1 MAEDPSRTITTP
13 GPSPESQH
21 SVGLRIIAIYKAI
34 ETAGMLLAAAA
45 AFHLKRQQNFEQLL
59 HWLEHLSLT
68 DTDGLRWQLVEV
80 LMKLGP
86 SRFVA
91 IGLLALGYAAM
102 FATEGIGL
110 WLRKH
115 WAEWF
120 TVIATASLIP
130 IELYETLHHFG
141 GLKLGVLLAN
151 IVILIYLARIA
162 VQPRRHGR
170 GR

>member
-1 MAEDPSRTITTP
+1 MAEDPSRTIATP
-13 GPSPESQH
+13 LTSPESRH
-21 SVGLRIIAIYKAI
+21 SLGLRIIAIYKAV

-45 AFHLKRQQNFEQLL
+45 AFHLERQQNFERLL

-68 DTDGLRWQLVEV
+68 ESDGLRWQLVEV

-130 IELYETLHHFG
+130 IELYETVHQFG
-141 GLKLGVLLAN
+141 GFKLGVLLAN

-170 GR
+170 GG

>member
-1 MAEDPSRTITTP
+1 MPQDPSPTIAP
-13 GPSPESQH
+13 IEPSPELQH
-21 SVGLRIIAIYKAI
+21 SLGLRVIALYKAI

-45 AFHLKRQQNFEQLL
+45 AFHLERQQNFEQLV

-141 GLKLGVLLAN
+141 GFKLGVLLAN

-162 VQPRRHGR
+162 VQPRKHS
-170 GR
+170 